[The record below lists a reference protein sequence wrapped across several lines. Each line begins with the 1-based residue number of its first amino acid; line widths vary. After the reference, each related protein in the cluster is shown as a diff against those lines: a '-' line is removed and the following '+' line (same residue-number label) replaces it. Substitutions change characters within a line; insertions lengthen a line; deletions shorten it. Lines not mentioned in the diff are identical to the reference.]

1 MIKIPNITPHF
12 YGYDNYPRDDDGK
25 ILLDRA
31 EDGKI
36 IIKRRNT
43 INIGNKGLIALCDG
57 AKIAKTDW
65 EDLRR
70 GFYLEEKDGTRKFY
84 FLVGGSDAGAIYG
97 VSPYSTALDVFYAKT
112 RSFLK
117 EYDESTLYRFDYGHI
132 NEPLVA
138 QGFAIRTKMTGEDSD
153 DWSRPIVVKNDA
165 VFFNERSGF
174 LMANVDYFVRHP
186 DGQLSI
192 LEIKTTD
199 VNSPVYA
206 LAKEGKVPLTYYTQ
220 AVLHYP
226 MVLSDGF
233 NIKDTYFAVAAG
245 NNIEGIQFCHFG
257 RELEGERKLFEAE
270 KLFVDSL
277 INNTP
282 PADTATPEQQLEK
295 SGLKHAISKPIA
307 VELSDTAIAAVSELL
322 SVSEEKERVSEM
334 LKGISKRESE
344 LQSLIC
350 KDLGDAECSTPFC
363 INGVRFSAHWK
374 SNVRETLNKDV
385 VKAHAPELYDRA
397 VKKTVQRRFS
407 IKKEE

>member
-1 MIKIPNITPHF
+1 MKQIPNITPRF

-25 ILLDRA
+25 ILLDRS

-36 IIKRRNT
+36 VIKRRNT
-43 INIGNKGLIALCDG
+43 ICIGGKGLIALCDG
-57 AKIAKTDW
+57 SKISITDW
-65 EDLRR
+65 QDLRR
-70 GFYLEEKDGTRKFY
+70 GFWLEEADGRMKY
-84 FLVGGSDAGAIYG
+84 HYCVGGSDAGAILG
-97 VSPYSTALDVFYAKT
+97 ASPYSTAQDIYNEK
-112 RSFLK
+112 K
-117 EYDESTLYRFDYGHI
+117 ELQSVDHDEATLYRFEYGHI

-138 QGFAIRTKMTGEDSD
+138 QGFAVRSKTD
-153 DWSRPIVVKNDA
+153 VVKNDA
-165 VFFNERSGF
+165 VFFNEKTGF
-174 LMANVDYFVRHP
+174 MQANVDYFIRHP

-199 VNSPVYA
+199 ANSSVYT
-206 LAKEGKVPLTYYTQ
+206 LAKDGKVPLTYYAQ

-226 MVLSDGF
+226 RVLSDGF
-233 NIKDTYFAVAAG
+233 NIKDIYFAIGTG
-245 NNIEGIQFCHFG
+245 NDINAIRFCHFG
-257 RELEGERKLFEAE
+257 KNLDGEKKLIEAE
-270 KLFVDSL
+270 KQFVDSL

-307 VELSDTAIAAVSELL
+307 VELSDTAIATVSELL
-322 SVSEEKERVSEM
+322 AVSEEKERVSEQ

-374 SNVRETLNKDV
+374 SNVRETLNKDI
-385 VKAHAPELYDRA
+385 VKAQDPELYDRA

-407 IKKEE
+407 LKEEK